1 MGLIFLPKKIIIDVS
16 YDIFVEGVMKLNNKG
31 QALVEYL
38 LIIAVISVVV
48 VSLVKLLG
56 GYLQDSM
63 TKTSCK
69 LIDKEYVEGSKQ
81 ARELANKI
89 IRFIFFLTPQ
99 RRFLW

>member
-69 LIDKEYVEGSKQ
+69 LIDKEYVEGSKPGEGTCQ
-81 ARELANKI
+81 
-89 IRFIFFLTPQ
+89 
-99 RRFLW
+99 

>member
-1 MGLIFLPKKIIIDVS
+1 MGLIFLKKKLIIDLS
-16 YDIFVEGVMKLNNKG
+16 YDIFVEGIMKLNNKG

-38 LIIAVISVVV
+38 LIIAVVSVIV

-69 LIDKEYVEGSKQ
+69 LIDKEYVEGSKPGEGSCQ
-81 ARELANKI
+81 
-89 IRFIFFLTPQ
+89 
-99 RRFLW
+99 